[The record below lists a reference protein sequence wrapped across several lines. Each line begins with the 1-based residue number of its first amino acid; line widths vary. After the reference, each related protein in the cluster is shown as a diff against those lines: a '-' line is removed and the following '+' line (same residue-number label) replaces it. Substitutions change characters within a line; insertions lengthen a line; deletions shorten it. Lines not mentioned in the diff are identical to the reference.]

1 MLRGRFER
9 HGRGDVNQKGIIYA
23 VLLPY
28 EVTAGLEVQYKPLM
42 LLALPTGI
50 EPVFQP

>member
-9 HGRGDVNQKGIIYA
+9 QWAGDVNQKGIIYA
-23 VLLPY
+23 VFLPY
-28 EVTAGLEVQYKPLM
+28 EVTARFKLPSKSLI
-42 LLALPTGI
+42 LLVLPTGI